1 MYDRSLSLAYF
12 IDSYPC
18 NVPVFS
24 CIQFRYCFVAFTS
37 STARSSPVLYMV
49 ASNPPAG
56 LNTLSAAINF
66 ASVLVFPCLI
76 KRVMCKCVLDYN
88 VFEQR
93 YSTKVSMFCVF
104 LAVYLCLK
112 EKRHFLV
119 WAKARAHIYCRNYA
133 SMGVFICIYI
143 YIYIFF

>member
-1 MYDRSLSLAYF
+1 MNAASSKNAARGASPLQLSTFLGLADTSLYFPAGVMIVYDRSLSLAYF

-18 NVPVFS
+18 SVPAVP

-66 ASVLVFPCLI
+66 ASVLVFPCLF
-76 KRVMCKCVLDYN
+76 M
-88 VFEQR
+88 
-93 YSTKVSMFCVF
+93 SMMCVF
-104 LAVYLCLK
+104 NDVLIK
-112 EKRHFLV
+112 FL
-119 WAKARAHIYCRNYA
+119 
-133 SMGVFICIYI
+133 
-143 YIYIFF
+143 